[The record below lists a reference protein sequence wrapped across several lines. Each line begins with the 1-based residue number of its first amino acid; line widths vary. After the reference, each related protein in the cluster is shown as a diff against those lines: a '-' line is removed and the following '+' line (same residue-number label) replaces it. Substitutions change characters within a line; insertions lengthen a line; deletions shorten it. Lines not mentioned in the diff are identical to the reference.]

1 MPVQRSPTNG
11 RNVRRVRW
19 LECKICLDTL
29 TGPPVSSIF
38 LDMKFNTNREDNMI
52 RTTLII
58 DKLNRKA
65 CALQS
70 AGKWEAADRLL
81 ILALRIG
88 G

>member
-1 MPVQRSPTNG
+1 MR
-11 RNVRRVRW
+11 
-19 LECKICLDTL
+19 
-29 TGPPVSSIF
+29 
-38 LDMKFNTNREDNMI
+38 FNTNREDNKMRSI
-52 RTTLII
+52 LI

-81 ILALRIG
+81 LLALRIG